1 MIVTDSLLRSLRTQ
15 MLDESEPLA
24 GLLRKCLV
32 LGAETGSEVLREW
45 ARKELNGYDNGDELP
60 GYRQLPTPPISADT
74 MSGNTWA
81 TNMTY
86 SVLQLPPRAREVI
99 GETFPLHQPIEELEK
114 IATQKSGSF
123 TSPGLTYAQHL
134 WNEELGP
141 FQQVV
146 NMRFTL
152 SGSMF
157 AGVLGQIRT
166 QLVDLVAD
174 LTAGTPLTELPR
186 KELVD
191 AAVGTHIGSQ
201 YNTTIHAAT
210 GATAIGDGAIAKS
223 KGLTIDDAINLL
235 DAVRDA
241 SGSVGDE
248 RSRAELLAAVE
259 DLQAEVQSPR
269 PDTGAV
275 VKKVGRLNAVARGI
289 GSTVVGP
296 AVSGAVEA
304 FTALA
309 LGGAF
314 G

>member
-1 MIVTDSLLRSLRTQ
+1 MTDTLLRSLRTQ

-24 GLLRKCLV
+24 GLLRKCLL
-32 LGAETGSEVLREW
+32 LGAETGSAALREW
-45 ARKELNGYDNGDELP
+45 ARKELNGYGDGDELP
-60 GYRQLPTPPISADT
+60 TYRKLPTPPISADT
-74 MSGNTWA
+74 LSGTTWA

-86 SVLQLPPRAREVI
+86 SLLQLPSRAREVI

-114 IATQKSGSF
+114 IAAQKSGSF
-123 TSPGLTYAQHL
+123 TGPGLAYAQHL

-191 AAVGTHIGSQ
+191 AAVSTHIGAQ
-201 YNTTIHAAT
+201 YNTTIHSTNAP
-210 GATAIGDGAIAKS
+210 TAIGDGAIAKT
-223 KGLTIDDAINLL
+223 KGLTLDEAIKLL
-235 DAVRDA
+235 DAVRA
-241 SGSVGDE
+241 TSRSVGDE
-248 RSRAELLAAVE
+248 QSRTELLAAVE
-259 DLQAEVQSPR
+259 DLQAEVQSAA

-275 VKKVGRLNAVARGI
+275 VKKVGRLKSVAAGI
-289 GSTVVGP
+289 GSTVVSP